1 MLTTILLAF
10 QFLIGIIK
18 RLINDHYY
26 RSIGL
31 LNLLVLLVGTLYTW
45 LAGGWPIKESIL
57 YSVTTMSMNTPY
69 SGPLI
74 EASGDE
80 MLFFHMFYT
89 FLSVGIFL
97 IFTMETGKTIHSTYE
112 EVMKKMAQR
121 SAKKNAGK

>member
-10 QFLIGIIK
+10 QVLIGIIK

>member
-18 RLINDHYY
+18 RLIKDRYY

-45 LAGGWPIKESIL
+45 LAGGWPLKESIL

-80 MLFFHMFYT
+80 MLFFHLFYT
-89 FLSVGIFL
+89 FLSVGIFI
-97 IFTMETGKTIHSTYE
+97 IFTMETGKTIHITYE
-112 EVMKKMAQR
+112 EAVKKMAQR
-121 SAKKNAGK
+121 RAKKNAGK